1 MASRADRYTNV
12 AIALH
17 WAIALLLVGQVA
29 GGFIMGNLPKGDPLK
44 FTAFQMHKSFGMLIL
59 ALTILRLLWR
69 LGHRAPPLPANMPA
83 WQSASA
89 RLVQAGLYGLMIAL
103 PLLGWAFVSTTTF
116 QVPTFLFGVIPLP
129 HLPLGVD
136 KDRAEQFA
144 ELHELG
150 AFALIGLFVLHAG
163 AALFH
168 HFVKRDGVL
177 ASMLPG
183 GGSKTA

>member
-1 MASRADRYTNV
+1 MAAANDRYTNV

-29 GGFIMGNLPKGDPLK
+29 GGFFMENLPKGDPLK

-59 ALTILRLLWR
+59 MLTLVRVFWR
-69 LGHRAPPLPANMPA
+69 LGHKAPPLPASLPG
-83 WQSASA
+83 WQRLSA
-89 RLVQAGLYGLMIAL
+89 RAVQTGLYALMLAM

-116 QVPTFLFGVIPLP
+116 QVPTLLFGVIPLP

-136 KDRAEQFA
+136 KARSEQFA

-150 AFALIGLFVLHAG
+150 AFALIGLFVMHAG
-163 AALFH
+163 AALYH
-168 HFVKRDGVL
+168 HFAKHDAVL
-177 ASMLPG
+177 ASMLPAPK
-183 GGSKTA
+183 SRSA